1 MSDEWKA
8 MSNEWK
14 AMSNELLMRSL
25 VKPHTSPSPSSS
37 PLKGGERLQPSPLEG
52 EGKGE
57 GALLM
62 NSLVTTGTRTGK
74 TGAALLLCLA
84 ILLVCSFAGAEWK
97 EVAGPRVWSFPPDHG
112 SHEDYRTEWWYF
124 TGNLRDGEGRQYG
137 YQLTFF
143 RQGLRMIPVDS
154 SSPWSVRNLYLAHFT
169 ITDVSGGRFHVA
181 ERTSR
186 TGPGLAGARDDGMD
200 IRLLNWSTTMKN
212 GAIFL
217 EARNGANAVYLELV
231 PRKPPVLHG
240 TGGISRKGPDHGQ
253 GSYYSSLTDL
263 GTSGWLK
270 MGGTRIPVRG
280 TSWFDHEFGSN
291 QLRPDQA
298 GWDWYGLHLSDGR
311 DLMLY
316 IIRKTDGSVEPAS
329 SGTLVEKDGTTR
341 HLALSGV
348 SVDILGHWKSPRSK
362 AAYPSNWR
370 IRVPSAGIDVTF
382 SALIPDQELITTES
396 TGIIY
401 WEGAVLGKGKSGRVP
416 INCEGYAEMTGYAG
430 ALGGM
435 F

>member
-1 MSDEWKA
+1 MNFEFLILNCRRTFASYGASLLLLSVLLILPGLLFSAGEWK
-8 MSNEWK
+8 
-14 AMSNELLMRSL
+14 
-25 VKPHTSPSPSSS
+25 
-37 PLKGGERLQPSPLEG
+37 Q
-52 EGKGE
+52 
-57 GALLM
+57 
-62 NSLVTTGTRTGK
+62 
-74 TGAALLLCLA
+74 AA
-84 ILLVCSFAGAEWK
+84 E
-97 EVAGPRVWSFPPDHG
+97 PRQWVFPRDYG

-169 ITDVSGGRFHVA
+169 ITDASGSRFHVA

-186 TGPGLAGARDDGMD
+186 TGPGLAGARDDGMG
-200 IRLLNWSTTMKN
+200 IRLLNWSATMKN

-217 EARNGANAVYLELV
+217 EARNGANAVYLELA
-231 PRKPPVLHG
+231 PRKPPAVHG

-263 GTSGWLK
+263 ATSGWLK
-270 MGGTRIPVRG
+270 MGDTPIPVRG

-316 IIRKTDGSVEPAS
+316 LIRKTDGSVEPAS
-329 SGTLVEKDGTTR
+329 SGTLVEKDGATR
-341 HLALSGV
+341 HLALSEV

-370 IRVPSAGIDVTF
+370 IRVPSAGIDVTL

-396 TGIIY
+396 TGITY

-416 INCEGYAEMTGYAG
+416 VNCEGYVEMTGYAG